1 MNVSRKLVALMLAGL
16 LMAGVLAGCGGKT
29 TPAGTTG
36 EPKVLKVV
44 MGLGEPEWKVMR
56 EDVFPAFE
64 KANNVKIE
72 AYQVEANDVVKKLEA
87 MKSAGKMEID
97 LIAQD
102 NMALAPLVD
111 KGLMED
117 LSSYRNKIPGSVIKA
132 LIPVG
137 EFSGK
142 LYFMPYRPNVEINFY
157 NETAFNKYGLKPPTT
172 WDELLNVAKTFHQ
185 KEGVGKVGLKLV
197 LDGNTTVQ
205 LFEFIRQGGG
215 DPMVLNDEGSVKAYT
230 FLKELYPY
238 LAPDAKKA
246 DWNTTNKFL
255 ATDAFYT
262 AANWPFGVNVI
273 VEEGGKKEIKAY
285 GGWKGPKK
293 ASKVLGGEVLGIP
306 AGAPNKDLAVKLIE
320 HLMSKEVQETLVTKL
335 AWPASR
341 SDAYGKVADW
351 QKPYFEAIN
360 AAMATTEPRPNVTYW
375 AAVDKA
381 LNDAFREA
389 VIEGKDVKATLDKY
403 AAVIAAAKK

>member
-1 MNVSRKLVALMLAGL
+1 MLAPKRL
-16 LMAGVLAGCGGKT
+16 LSMALSVLLGASLIAGCTTKSSGSGADAKT
-29 TPAGTTG
+29 
-36 EPKVLKVV
+36 LKVV
-44 MGLGEPEWKVMR
+44 MGLGESEWKVLK

-72 AYQVEANDVVKKLEA
+72 AMQVESSDTVKKLEA

-111 KGLMED
+111 KGLVED
-117 LSSYRNKIPGSVIKA
+117 LSSFRSKIPKTVLPG

-137 EFSGK
+137 EFGGK

-157 NETAFNKYGLKPPTT
+157 NETVFNKHGLKPPAT
-172 WDELLNVAKTFHQ
+172 WDDLLNVAKTLNQ
-185 KEGVGKVGLKLV
+185 KEGSAKVGLKLT
-197 LDGNTTVQ
+197 LDGGTTVQ
-205 LFEFIRQGGG
+205 LFEFIRQAGG
-215 DPMVLNDEGSVKAYT
+215 DPMVLNDAGSVRAYT

-238 LAPDAKKA
+238 LGADSKKA
-246 DWNTTNKFL
+246 DWNTTNKYL
-255 ATDAFYT
+255 ATDSFFL

-273 VEEGGKKEIKAY
+273 VQEGGKKEIKAF
-285 GGWKGPKK
+285 GGWKGPVK

-306 AGAPNKDLAVKLIE
+306 AGAPNKDLAMKLIE
-320 HLMSKEVQETLVTKL
+320 HLMSKEVQETLASKL
-335 AWPASR
+335 AWPSSR

-360 AAMATTEPRPNVTYW
+360 AAMATAEPRPNVTYW
-375 AAVDKA
+375 ADVEKA
-381 LNDAFREA
+381 TNDAFREA
-389 VIEGKDVKATLDKY
+389 VIDGKDVKATLDKY
-403 AAVIAAAKK
+403 AAVIAAAKKK